1 MKYVAR
7 PVAFYTDDCG
17 DQQAEAMTT
26 LADAQ
31 EVADE
36 FGGHVGW
43 VVYAGAEPL
52 AECRD
57 EAAARLIAEALESRM
72 KASADRRP
80 AAGPVIPAQ
89 KWCDE
94 L

>member
-7 PVAFYTDDCG
+7 PVALYTDADG
-17 DQQAEAMTT
+17 DQQAEAMET
-26 LADAQ
+26 LAEAQ

-36 FGGHVGW
+36 FGGY
-43 VVYAGAEPL
+43 VVWAVYDGAEPL

-57 EAAARLIAEALESRM
+57 EAAARLIVEALEVHM
-72 KASADRRP
+72 KTAADCRP